1 MDLAWYVARTLPRAE
16 YRARDRL
23 GTCGIECFL
32 PCTPTPSARPG
43 REEAPLFPGYLF
55 VHYDLEAWGSGPL
68 RRVPGVAGLVTF
80 GQMAPSIPDEEV
92 QELRHRVEALTANG
106 GLWPKYHPGDRVW
119 VQLGPT
125 PSLAEVVTATPG
137 SKARM
142 RVLMEIMGRQVNAE
156 VPWQYLWPAGDGS
169 SYRKR
174 PAGLPPRRTRGR
186 GRWINGFGPRA
197 EARQPNWDNGYS
209 SS

>member
-1 MDLAWYVARTLPRAE
+1 M
-16 YRARDRL
+16 
-23 GTCGIECFL
+23 F
-32 PCTPTPSARPG
+32 S
-43 REEAPLFPGYLF
+43 GYLF
-55 VHYDLEAWGSGPL
+55 IWYDLTEWGTMRLHSVSEL
-68 RRVPGVAGLVTF
+68 VGLVAF
-80 GQMAPSIPDEEV
+80 DGLVPSVPEEV
-92 QELRHRVEALTANG
+92 IQELRQRVAQINRSG
-106 GLWPKYHPGDRVW
+106 GLWARYQPGDRVL
-119 VQLGPT
+119 VRLGYQDVERF
-125 PSLAEVVTATPG
+125 AEVVTEPKSPRAHV
-137 SKARM
+137 

-156 VPWQYLWPAGDGS
+156 VPWQYIWPAGDGS